1 MSKKRG
7 WGDRPGFTVEH
18 RKIEPGRRECKA
30 PPSSA
35 KRAEKR
41 ESGPLAI
48 EVSKALYGSP
58 ISFPDKL
65 R

>member
-1 MSKKRG
+1 MTKRRG
-7 WGDRPGFTVEH
+7 WNRSEVIVER
-18 RKIEPGRRECKA
+18 RKIEPGRRERKA

-41 ESGPLAI
+41 ENGPLAT
-48 EVSKALYGSP
+48 EVSKSLYGSP
-58 ISFPDKL
+58 IVFPDKL

>member
-1 MSKKRG
+1 MTKRRG
-7 WGDRPGFTVEH
+7 WGDRPTFTVEH
-18 RKIEPGRRECKA
+18 RKIEPGHRERKA

-35 KRAEKR
+35 KRVEKR
-41 ESGPLAI
+41 ESGPLAT
-48 EVSKALYGSP
+48 EVAKALYGSP